1 VAHGTASRSE
11 RLGGIGQATAKQLEE
26 LTGKESRSVV
36 LGHLQRGGTPTSFD
50 RVLATRFGGKAVEC
64 LQAREFG
71 RMVASRPPDIVTVPL
86 EDVVGKQKL
95 VPVDFDLIRTAR
107 ALGIAFGDES
117 IADVQVESPK
127 FKVKK

>member
-1 VAHGTASRSE
+1 
-11 RLGGIGQATAKQLEE
+11 
-26 LTGKESRSVV
+26 
-36 LGHLQRGGTPTSFD
+36 
-50 RVLATRFGGKAVEC
+50 
-64 LQAREFG
+64 
-71 RMVASRPPDIVTVPL
+71 MVASRPPDIVTVPL